1 MREVVVREYEK
12 IPELEPGEAAVLR
25 SLALGQQGD
34 GAGHDGRVF
43 VAKQGKLHAANYVG
57 IVEVSRKT
65 ALVILPKVDLAGES
79 DDPKREGT
87 RQAFLRMLRD
97 WRGLREARFPEAAI
111 GDLKRFEMWEAFYF
125 LFLQGVVRL
134 AQRGLARRYRTVEA
148 NLPFLRGRIR
158 FPEHLRENA
167 VNRARF
173 FVGYDEFSAD
183 RPANR
188 LIRTALDQL
197 AVRARRPKNQQL
209 VHGLRVLFAD
219 IPPSSQPAVDW
230 ERRLVDRSMRHYRE
244 VLPWVGLL
252 LFHHGLAT
260 FAGEHRNRALLFP
273 MEEVFEDFVTA
284 SVRRHQEGYGVH
296 SQGPMWPLATTDGGK
311 TKAFYMKP
319 DITLMSD
326 KRANFIL
333 DAKWKR
339 IEAAADD
346 PKMGIAQ
353 SDLYQLFAYGKKY
366 RVPKVAL
373 VYPRTEKFCAPVRYR
388 LDNDLGLV
396 CFPFDVTKP
405 KESVGELLG
414 SLRQEESAAAA

>member
-1 MREVVVREYEK
+1 MSEVTVREYEK
-12 IPELEPGEAAVLR
+12 IPRLEPTEDAALR
-25 SLALGQQGD
+25 SLALEEQKD
-34 GAGHDGRVF
+34 GAGHHQRVF
-43 VAKQGKLHAANYVG
+43 VAKNGHLHASNYVG
-57 IVEVSRKT
+57 IVEVSKKT
-65 ALVILPKVDLAGES
+65 TLLILPKVDLVDG
-79 DDPKREGT
+79 DDGVLTGT

-97 WRGLREARFPEAAI
+97 WRGLREARFPEAAV

-125 LFLQGVVRL
+125 LFLQSVVRL
-134 AQRGLARRYRTVEA
+134 AQRGLARRYRTVED

-188 LIRTALDQL
+188 LIRTALDRL
-197 AVRARRPKNQQL
+197 AVRARRPRNQQL
-209 VHGLRVLFAD
+209 IHGLRVVFAE
-219 IPPSSQPAVDW
+219 IPPSSQPTVDW
-230 ERRLVDRSMRHYRE
+230 DRRLVDRSMRHYGV

-252 LFHHGLAT
+252 LFHQGLAT
-260 FAGEHRNRALLFP
+260 FTGEYRNRALLFP

-284 SVRRHQEGYGVH
+284 SFRRYAGYPIQSH
-296 SQGPMWPLATTDGGK
+296 RPQWPLVTEGKDGL
-311 TKAFYMKP
+311 FRMKP
-319 DITLMSD
+319 DIALMSES
-326 KRANFIL
+326 RNRPAFIL

-339 IEAAADD
+339 LEARVDD
-346 PKMGIAQ
+346 SRRGIAQ

-373 VYPRTEKFCAPVRYR
+373 IYPRSTSFSDPVQYSFDQKPGEE
-388 LDNDLGLV
+388 LSLV

-405 KESVGELLG
+405 KESVGKLLR
-414 SLRQEESAAAA
+414 LLEAA